1 MGNVRIGCAIVIGAA
16 ALLVVA
22 GLGTLARAAP
32 ADSDSGKNRS
42 DVIMLFDPFTLTRIA
57 VVPDRPANQPVLL
70 GSRVG
75 NNGNGN
81 NGNGN
86 GKRPPV
92 IPPRPPVRSPC
103 RPPNN

>member
-1 MGNVRIGCAIVIGAA
+1 MENRKIGCVVVSGAIG
-16 ALLVVA
+16 LLVIA
-22 GLGTLARAAP
+22 WLGTMAYAAP
-32 ADSDSGKNRS
+32 PDSDSSKQRS
-42 DVIMLFDPFTLTRIA
+42 DVITTFDPFVLTRVV
-57 VVPDRPANQPVLL
+57 VVPVPGRPTNPVVLT
-70 GSRVG
+70 G
-75 NNGNGN
+75 NRGGNGN

>member
-1 MGNVRIGCAIVIGAA
+1 MKKRKMRCVVVIGAISF
-16 ALLVVA
+16 LVIA
-22 GLGTLARAAP
+22 WLGTLGYAAP
-32 ADSDSGKNRS
+32 PDSDSSKQRS
-42 DVIMLFDPFTLTRIA
+42 DVTTTFDPFTLTRIA

-81 NGNGN
+81 GNGN